1 MNSIV
6 LLRTLH
12 ETTGLARPSY
22 TEFSSCRA
30 ALLVMLAQS
39 VNGPQ
44 SAELKAAI
52 EMGMQLIRRMAVGN
66 NVSTQSE
73 TSVIEALEIAVRRLH
88 EMQEARGG
96 MGEGDHGGAVSYG
109 ADDDRGKVYEE
120 VDAGKTGYERFRQ
133 WASLWP
139 AAKGDTQQEATRSQ
153 GKGISSSCVFPQ
165 ATTPS
170 ALPGSSSSCPAPPA
184 VVVNQSPESAR
195 WLAMMDN
202 AGIGI
207 GAEQVDEMSLFGGFP
222 ELGALD
228 GWPGLM

>member
-1 MNSIV
+1 MNAIV

-52 EMGMQLIRRMAVGN
+52 EMGMQLIRNMAVGN
-66 NVSTQSE
+66 NVSTKSE
-73 TSVIEALEIAVRRLH
+73 TSFIEALEIAVRRLH
-88 EMQEARGG
+88 EMQEAKVAVAD
-96 MGEGDHGGAVSYG
+96 GDGAALHYG
-109 ADDDRGKVYEE
+109 VDDHEKVQEKE
-120 VDAGKTGYERFRQ
+120 MDAGKSGYERFRQ

-139 AAKGDTQQEATRSQ
+139 AGSGDQQQDAVRGQ
-153 GKGISSSCVFPQ
+153 GKREPPGHVFPQ
-165 ATTPS
+165 TTTPS
-170 ALPGSSSSCPAPPA
+170 ALPGSSSFPGPYAGM
-184 VVVNQSPESAR
+184 VDQSPESAR
-195 WLAMMDN
+195 WMAFLDN
-202 AGIGI
+202 YGLGIGS
-207 GAEQVDEMSLFGGFP
+207 EQVDEVSMFGGFP

-228 GWPGLM
+228 GWPGFV